1 MTSSEG
7 LKQALGVLD
16 ARVQALETMLARE
29 MKIKDEL
36 RSRQVAILDQEN
48 ALAATLQENAAIDP
62 TSFRFLELRL
72 RKLSNDQRRLQPVL
86 AKSAMQRHSVQA
98 ALRTLMRQRLGLAL
112 QIEKQNAQDPVFQT
126 EEERAHVVFEMQK
139 RR

>member
-7 LKQALGVLD
+7 LNKALGVLD

-98 ALRTLMRQRLGLAL
+98 ALKTLMRQRLGLAL